1 MAKVYIATPMYGGVC
16 SGQFTKSLI
25 TLFFQLQKDGH
36 QVLFGDL
43 YNESLITRARNTLT
57 AMFLKTDFDYLLFI
71 DADQGFD
78 AAAVSKMVSEN
89 VDLVGAA
96 VPMKAINWERI
107 RKAAKEDKPDLSIY
121 GGYYNINTIKKEDLL
136 SIKDNPHKLLE
147 VATIGTGLLLINRKV
162 FEQLSSL
169 VGEYKSDQLEIAG
182 IKTGDLIKNYWQT
195 SIDPESNRLLSED
208 YKFCKMWRDLGN
220 KVYLAPYVR
229 VTHSGSYIFK

>member
-1 MAKVYIATPMYGGVC
+1 MATVYIATPMYGGVC
-16 SGQFTKSLI
+16 SGQYTKSLI

-36 QVLFGDL
+36 KVLFGDL

-57 AMFLKTDFDYLLFI
+57 AMFLKTDADY
-71 DADQGFD
+71 FD

-147 VATIGTGLLLINRKV
+147 VATIGTGLLLISKKV
-162 FEQLSSL
+162 FDQLSQL
-169 VGEYKSDQLEIAG
+169 VGEYKSDQLDIGG
-182 IKTGDLIKNYWQT
+182 IKNGDAIKDYWQT

-220 KVYLAPYVR
+220 KVYLAPYVK
-229 VTHSGSYIFK
+229 VTHAGSYIFK

>member
-16 SGQFTKSLI
+16 SGQYTKSLI

-57 AMFLKTDFDYLLFI
+57 AMFLKTDADYMLFI

-78 AAAVSKMVSEN
+78 AAGVSKMVSEG

-96 VPMKAINWERI
+96 VPMKAINWDRV
-107 RKAAKEDKPDLSIY
+107 RRAVKEEQSDLSVHT
-121 GGYYNINTIKKEDLL
+121 GYYNINTIKKEDLL
-136 SIKDNPHKLLE
+136 SIKDNPTKLLE
-147 VATIGTGLLLINRKV
+147 VASVGTGLMLLSRKV
-162 FEQLSSL
+162 FEDLKDL
-169 VGEYKSDQLEIAG
+169 VEEYRSDQLDIGG
-182 IKTGDLIKNYWQT
+182 IKNGDTIKDYWHT

-208 YKFCKMWRDLGN
+208 YKICKMWRDLGN
-220 KVYLAPYVR
+220 KVYLAPYIR
-229 VTHSGSYIFK
+229 VTHAGSYIFK